1 MRQPIGSMP
10 VREYGKYMLVR
21 KLAEGGMAE
30 IFLAKQV
37 GVEGFEKNVVIKRML
52 PHLSEVPDFV
62 SMFLDEARLAAT
74 LSHPNVV
81 QISDLGFADGCYFIC
96 MEYLAGE
103 DFAAVIRVMR
113 RRNMQVPLHITL
125 RVLADAAAGLH
136 YAHEATDQRGNP
148 LNLVHRDVSPSNIF
162 ITYSGQVKMLDF
174 GIAKAESR
182 ASTTSAGVVKGK
194 YQYMSPEQGR
204 GESVDR
210 RSDVFSLG
218 VSLYEAL
225 TGQRPFVRDSDLAVL
240 KAVLEGQYEPVR
252 LVRPDLPLEVESIVT
267 RAMALEREH
276 RFESAL
282 EFSTE
287 IDKYLSSGT
296 SSGGSRVLG
305 EFMRSTFGEER
316 TNSKLRI
323 ETLDELVSR
332 GVDVPGREN
341 PTSPKTDPGALI
353 ADEPVP
359 ATDGTRAIGPPLTV
373 AKEQQKRQRTLVLG
387 VVGALLLGI
396 GGTYALTRPTPVGP
410 SLVVDAG
417 VVVAPVPVPVVV
429 DAGPAVVAPPVPTAV
444 DAGGLVTSD
453 AGLKASAPVPA
464 RPISLTA
471 AIVSKGISQNKGRIQ
486 ACFKDH
492 KADLPS
498 SKGVIVVKFAIAST
512 GKVTEATTDLPNT
525 GVSRC
530 IEAVVKSIG
539 YPRHVDQEVR
549 VPIQLEYDVSSP

>member
-30 IFLAKQV
+30 IFLAKQI

-52 PHLSEVPDFV
+52 PHLSQVPDFV

-81 QISDLGFADGCYFIC
+81 QISDLGFADGCYYIC

-103 DFAAVIRVMR
+103 DFAAVIRVIR
-113 RRNMQVPLHITL
+113 RRNQQVPLHITL

-162 ITYSGQVKMLDF
+162 ITYSGQVKVLDF

-182 ASTTSAGVVKGK
+182 ASVTSAGVVKGK

-225 TGQRPFVRDSDLAVL
+225 TGVRPFVRDSDLAVL
-240 KAVLEGQYEPVR
+240 KAVLEGSFEPIR
-252 LVRPDLPLEVESIVT
+252 SLRPDLPLEVESIVT

-276 RFESAL
+276 RFATAQELSN
-282 EFSTE
+282 E
-287 IDKYLSSGT
+287 IDKYLTAGT
-296 SSGGSRVLG
+296 SSGGFRVLG

-323 ETLDELVSR
+323 ESLDELVSR

-341 PTSPKTDPGALI
+341 PTTPKTDPGALI
-353 ADEPVP
+353 APDPSQPDTE
-359 ATDGTRAIGPPLTV
+359 GTRAVGLPKSV
-373 AKEQQKRQRTLVLG
+373 VEDQRQRSRTLVFG
-387 VVGALLLGI
+387 VVGALVVGI
-396 GGTYALTRPTPVGP
+396 GGTWVAMSRPGPVVAP
-410 SLVVDAG
+410 VVDAG
-417 VVVAPVPVPVVV
+417 AVIAPVPVPVLVDAGVPDAGVALAEVV
-429 DAGPAVVAPPVPTAV
+429 DAGAP
-444 DAGGLVTSD
+444 D
-453 AGLKASAPVPA
+453 AGLKAVVATPA
-464 RPISLTA
+464 KPISLTP
-471 AIVSKGISQNKGRIQ
+471 AIVGKGISQAKGRIQ

-498 SKGVIVVKFAIAST
+498 SKGLMVVKFAIAST
-512 GKVTEATTDLPNT
+512 GKVTEVTTDLPNT

-530 IEAVVKSIG
+530 IEGVVKAIS

-549 VPIQLEYDVSSP
+549 VPIQLDYDVSSP